1 MAKKERRPSSYEEC
15 VVYCLEDSDGKNQY
29 VGATCNFKLRKSH
42 HKYRCNNPISEF
54 HNYHIYKTIREN
66 GGYAAFDYRV
76 LEELSCENRTE
87 LGLVEKR
94 YIEMI
99 RPSLNTLNCGTS
111 KIQINREYI
120 YRNHV

>member
-1 MAKKERRPSSYEEC
+1 MGKKERRASTYEDC
-15 VVYCLEDSDGKNQY
+15 TIYCLESSDGEMQY
-29 VGATCNFKLRKSH
+29 IGATCNFKQRAAH

-54 HNYHIYKTIREN
+54 HNYNVYKTIRQN
-66 GGYAAFDYRV
+66 GGYSAFEYRI

-87 LGLVEKR
+87 LGVHEKR

-99 RPSLNTLNCGTS
+99 RPSMNTLNCGTS

-120 YRNHV
+120 YRNNV